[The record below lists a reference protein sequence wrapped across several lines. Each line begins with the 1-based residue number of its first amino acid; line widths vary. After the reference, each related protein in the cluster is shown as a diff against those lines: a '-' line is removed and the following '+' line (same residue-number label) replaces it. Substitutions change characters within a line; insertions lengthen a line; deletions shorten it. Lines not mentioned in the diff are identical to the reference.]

1 MPQIIQQFFSLLR
14 AGLWESHI
22 PDTSLFRGD
31 VNWIAIYKLS
41 QEQTVVAVVWDG
53 IEKLPL
59 ELRPDKALSFKWYGY
74 IVRNE
79 QTNRAINNKVAEI
92 FELYKSAGLH
102 PILLKGA
109 GIASLYRNPLRR
121 GCGDIDIYVG
131 GDEECKIANELVVDK
146 LNGINLNA
154 LGREHTHDYH
164 TALKLPDGLTIENH
178 TKITSHFTTSISRR
192 FNSQLNSWYPDG
204 AGYADIAGHKIEVPS
219 SAFNTQYVFIHMY
232 RHFFSVGVGLRQMC
246 DWATAINHLD
256 NQSIE
261 LVGYK
266 RGWQVMA
273 GFLVEYLGVDS
284 AKIPHYKGVNSKK
297 NRIVLD
303 LVLEGGNFGHQL
315 INQRPKGYWAGKIY
329 SFRRQIT
336 RWPRLVSISSADT
349 FNYLVF
355 TKLKDICSYIVE
367 LFTGRSSRK

>member
-1 MPQIIQQFFSLLR
+1 MPQILQQFFSLLR
-14 AGLWESHI
+14 AGLWESQT
-22 PDTSLFRGD
+22 PDASLFRGD

-121 GCGDIDIYVG
+121 GCGDIDIFVG
-131 GDEECKIANELVVDK
+131 DKDAWQLADK
-146 LNGINLNA
+146 LAEANLGAINLEK
-154 LGREHTHDYH
+154 LDRLHKHDYH
-164 TALKLPDGLTIENH
+164 TTLKLPDGLTIENH
-178 TKITSHFTTSISRR
+178 TKFTSHFTSAIAHR
-192 FNSQLNSWYPDG
+192 FENQLASWYPDSP
-204 AGYADIAGHKIEVPS
+204 AYADVDDRKIEIAPL
-219 SAFNTQYVFIHMY
+219 AFNAQYVFIHMY
-232 RHFFSVGVGLRQMC
+232 RHLFALGIGLRQVC
-246 DWATAINHLD
+246 DWAVLINKLD
-256 NQSIE
+256 SETVE

-284 AKIPHYKGVNSKK
+284 AKIPHYKGVNSRK

-303 LVLEGGNFGHQL
+303 LILESGNFGHQL
-315 INQRPKGYWAGKIY
+315 LNKRPKGYWSGKIY

-336 RWPRLVSISSADT
+336 RWPRLASISFNDT
-349 FNYLVF
+349 FNYVVF
-355 TKLKDICSYIVE
+355 KKLKAIGTYIVE
-367 LFTGRSSRK
+367 LFTGYSSRK

>member
-1 MPQIIQQFFSLLR
+1 MPQILQQFFSLLR
-14 AGLWESHI
+14 AGLWEEHM
-22 PDTSLFRGD
+22 PDTSLFKGD
-31 VNWIAIYKLS
+31 VNWVAIYKLS

-59 ELRPDKALSFKWYGY
+59 ELRPDKALTFKWYGF

-79 QTNRAINNKVAEI
+79 QTNRVINSRVAEI

-121 GCGDIDIYVG
+121 GCGDIDIFVG
-131 GDEECKIANELVVDK
+131 GDKECEIANKVVVDK
-146 LNGINLNA
+146 LQSINLNA
-154 LGREHTHDYH
+154 LGKEHKHDFH
-164 TALKLPDGLTIENH
+164 TTLKLPDGLTIENH
-178 TKITSHFTTSISRR
+178 TRVTSHFTTSISHR
-192 FNSQLNSWYPDG
+192 FDNQLNSWYPDNP
-204 AGYADIAGHKIEVPS
+204 GYADIADHKIEVPPS
-219 SAFNTQYVFIHMY
+219 DFNTQYVFIHMY

-246 DWATAINHLD
+246 DWAVLINRLGQQ
-256 NQSIE
+256 NIE

-266 RGWQVMA
+266 QGWQVMA
-273 GFLVEYLGVDS
+273 GFLVEYLGIDP
-284 AKIPHYKGVNSKK
+284 AKIPHFKGVNSKK

-303 LVLEGGNFGHQL
+303 LILESGNFGHQL
-315 INQRPKGYWAGKIY
+315 LNKRPSGYWSGKIY

-336 RWPRLVSISSADT
+336 RWPRLTSISFADT

-355 TKLKDICSYIVE
+355 KRLKDIGAYIVE
-367 LFTGRSSRK
+367 LFTGHSSRK

>member
-1 MPQIIQQFFSLLR
+1 M
-14 AGLWESHI
+14 
-22 PDTSLFRGD
+22 PDTSLFKGD

-59 ELRPDKALSFKWYGY
+59 ELRPDKALSFKWYGF
-74 IVRNE
+74 IVRIE
-79 QTNRAINNKVAEI
+79 QTNRAINSRVAEI

-109 GIASLYRNPLRR
+109 GIASLYYNPLRR

-131 GDEECKIANELVVDK
+131 SDEECKIANELVVDK
-146 LNGINLNA
+146 LQGINLNA
-154 LGREHTHDYH
+154 LGREHKHDYH
-164 TALKLPDGLTIENH
+164 TTLKLPDGLTIENH
-178 TKITSHFTTSISRR
+178 TKFTGNFTSAISRR
-192 FNSQLNSWYPDG
+192 FENQLASWYPNNP
-204 AGYADIAGHKIEVPS
+204 AYAEIAEQKIEVSP

-246 DWATAINHLD
+246 DWAVLINHLD
-256 NQSIE
+256 DQNIE

-266 RGWQVMA
+266 QGWQVMA
-273 GFLVEYLGVDS
+273 GFLVEYLGVDP

-297 NRIVLD
+297 NSIVLD
-303 LVLEGGNFGHQL
+303 LILEGGNFGHQL
-315 INQRPKGYWAGKIY
+315 INQRPKGYWSGKIY

-336 RWPRLVSISSADT
+336 RWPRLASISFADT

-355 TKLKDICSYIVE
+355 KRITDIGSYIVE
-367 LFTGRSSRK
+367 LFTGHSSRK